1 MWVSKKTLHEAG
13 QQARLLGMQQAADA
27 LIRALSPF
35 YEGDDLTVP
44 GRVVQAFQ
52 QVEDEFVNASNAARQ
67 AEIYLA
73 WLPALGKAMGEASWE
88 KAGADVP
95 AAKRIHNP
103 PRRIDETK

>member
-52 QVEDEFVNASNAARQ
+52 QVEDRLIKAPDAATQ
-67 AEIYLA
+67 PEIYRA
-73 WLPALGKAMGEASWE
+73 WLLTLGNAIGEACWE
-88 KAGADVP
+88 KAGGLTRRHFLAD
-95 AAKRIHNP
+95 
-103 PRRIDETK
+103 

>member
-44 GRVVQAFQ
+44 GRVAQTFQ
-52 QVEDEFVNASNAARQ
+52 QVEDTLIEAPDVAAQ

-73 WLPALGKAMGEASWE
+73 WLLTLGNAIGEACWE

-103 PRRIDETK
+103 TRRIAESE